1 MAGKLIEPIRNRDVR
16 VEAPASKAHTLR
28 ALIIS
33 SLAPGRSLIR
43 KPLMADDQRNV
54 IKCLREL
61 GVEITQAEGEMAVTG
76 LGGRYLPAT
85 EELNVGESG
94 VGMNFLASAA
104 CMAARPV
111 RLTGAQRITER
122 PIGEVISGIRQLG
135 CRADYLGRDGFPPV
149 RLAGGGIPGGVAEM
163 SGAVTSQYFSS
174 IAISGACAR
183 NEVTLRC
190 SDEMTEKPYF
200 DITLQM
206 MSDFG
211 AEFERD
217 GYRQVRFPGGNPYA
231 PREFTIEGDFSS
243 AAFFFLTAAVCGSKV
258 FVSNLRADTSQ
269 GDRGVIGLLA
279 AMGCHVSKGDNGVGI
294 EGGELKAIERDMS
307 DMPDLVPPM
316 AVAAAFAAGTSRF
329 TNIAQL
335 RVKECDRLAVMAAEL
350 GKMGIEAECDQ
361 NSLWVTGGNPAP
373 ASIDPHN
380 DHRIAMSFAVAGL
393 ATDGQEINNP
403 GCVAK
408 SFPDFWERLEAFT
421 K

>member
-1 MAGKLIEPIRNRDVR
+1 MAGNVIEPIRNKDVR

-33 SLAPGRSLIR
+33 SLASGRSLIR
-43 KPLMADDQRNV
+43 RPLLADDQRNL
-54 IKCLREL
+54 ISCLRGL
-61 GVEITQAEGEMAVTG
+61 GVEITQTEAEVTVVG
-76 LGGRYLPAT
+76 LGGRYLPVAR
-85 EELNVGESG
+85 ELNVGESG

-104 CMAARPV
+104 CMAAGPV
-111 RLTGAQRITER
+111 TLTGAQRITER

-135 CRADYLGRDGFPPV
+135 CGAEYLGREGFPPV
-149 RLAGGGIPGGVAEM
+149 RLAGGGIPGGVVEM
-163 SGAVTSQYFSS
+163 SGTVTSQYFSS

-190 SDEMTEKPYF
+190 SDEMAEKPYF

-217 GYRQVRFPGGNPYA
+217 GFSEVRFPGGNPYVA
-231 PREFTIEGDFSS
+231 REFTIEGDFSS
-243 AAFFFLTAAVCGSKV
+243 AAFFFLAAAVCGSKV

-269 GDRGVIGLLA
+269 GDRGIVELLA
-279 AMGCHVSKGDNGVGI
+279 AMGCSVSEEGDGVGI
-294 EGGELKAIERDMS
+294 AGGQLRAIERDMS

-316 AVAAAFAAGTSRF
+316 AIAAAFAAGSSHF

-335 RVKECDRLAVMAAEL
+335 RVKECDRLAVMVSEL
-350 GKMGIEAECDQ
+350 EKMGIAAECDAD
-361 NSLWVTGGNPAP
+361 SLWVTGGNPAP
-373 ASIDPHN
+373 AVIDPHN

-393 ATDGQEINNP
+393 ATGGQKIEDP

-408 SFPDFWERLEAFT
+408 SFPDFWERFEVFT